1 MIWLIWPNGI
11 KHMQKDGINNARV
24 SDAWF
29 LKSPLSSLF
38 QQFEAQLKQQQ
49 TVISFWKISKLL
61 KEQKVKIRN
70 HPEVDMI
77 IHCSKQY
84 LQG

>member
-1 MIWLIWPNGI
+1 
-11 KHMQKDGINNARV
+11 MQKDGINNARV
-24 SDAWF
+24 SDAWL

-49 TVISFWKISKLL
+49 TFWKISKLL

>member
-1 MIWLIWPNGI
+1 
-11 KHMQKDGINNARV
+11 MQKDGINNARV

-49 TVISFWKISKLL
+49 IFLENFQIVEGAKGQNKKSS
-61 KEQKVKIRN
+61 R
-70 HPEVDMI
+70 
-77 IHCSKQY
+77 S
-84 LQG
+84 

>member
-1 MIWLIWPNGI
+1 
-11 KHMQKDGINNARV
+11 MQKDGINNARV

-84 LQG
+84 LQGYFFCS